1 MSAAGALDRLM
12 SLPSV
17 TADGAAAVATALA
30 SASAAI
36 ARLDQALAG
45 HPLRQAFLFRARL
58 EAVRQQAAVD
68 GDMIDPWHLAAGIE
82 GLRFRMDP
90 YLPIIE
96 RGRIFDAAR
105 AALTLHQWLVEP
117 DFDQEGDVQRAEAML
132 ATQSAALPP
141 LLAAAQG
148 FRQWI
153 DGGEA
158 RAPLRAALV
167 RYWTRRYLLRVP
179 IPLTGAVALRAEVSW
194 EADAWIP
201 AFLRALEKEAAHGL
215 DLLTTLERAWLDARA
230 LLGHRRT
237 TSHAASAVDLLA
249 ATPLM
254 SATTLAGALGIAV
267 KNAIRILDQL
277 CAAGIALELTHRSK
291 RRLFGLS
298 GLARLRDA
306 VAPPYRPNPNR
317 GPGRPRNKPI
327 DDEVEPV
334 MLPLPSVS
342 PIERR
347 AFDYSVL
354 EEATAHL
361 DAVIRRARQTFN
373 AIIQH
378 SHQAT
383 TE

>member
-17 TADGAAAVATALA
+17 TADGAADGATALA

-68 GDMIDPWHLAAGIE
+68 GDMIDPWHLAARIE

-105 AALTLHQWLVEP
+105 AALTLRQWLVEP
-117 DFDQEGDVQRAEAML
+117 DFDQEGDVQRAEAMR

-158 RAPLRAALV
+158 VPPCGRRSCGIGPAA
-167 RYWTRRYLLRVP
+167 
-179 IPLTGAVALRAEVSW
+179 IS
-194 EADAWIP
+194 
-201 AFLRALEKEAAHGL
+201 
-215 DLLTTLERAWLDARA
+215 
-230 LLGHRRT
+230 
-237 TSHAASAVDLLA
+237 
-249 ATPLM
+249 
-254 SATTLAGALGIAV
+254 
-267 KNAIRILDQL
+267 
-277 CAAGIALELTHRSK
+277 
-291 RRLFGLS
+291 S
-298 GLARLRDA
+298 GC
-306 VAPPYRPNPNR
+306 
-317 GPGRPRNKPI
+317 
-327 DDEVEPV
+327 
-334 MLPLPSVS
+334 PS
-342 PIERR
+342 R
-347 AFDYSVL
+347 
-354 EEATAHL
+354 
-361 DAVIRRARQTFN
+361 
-373 AIIQH
+373 
-378 SHQAT
+378 
-383 TE
+383 